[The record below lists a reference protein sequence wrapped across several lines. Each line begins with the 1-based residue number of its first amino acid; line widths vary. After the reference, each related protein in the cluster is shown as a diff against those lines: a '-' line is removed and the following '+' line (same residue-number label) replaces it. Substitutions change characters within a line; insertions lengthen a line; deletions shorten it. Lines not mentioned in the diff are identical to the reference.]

1 MADDAVIYEAMCEG
15 LSARG
20 EAYLYVGKTFPPGEW
35 LEVSAAQAKTLELF
49 KGIVTVRERG
59 GVQAASEEL
68 EDFLR
73 GKGGE

>member
-1 MADDAVIYEAMCEG
+1 MADEPVIYEAMCEG

-49 KGIVTVRERG
+49 QGIVTVRE
-59 GVQAASEEL
+59 
-68 EDFLR
+68 
-73 GKGGE
+73 KGGQ